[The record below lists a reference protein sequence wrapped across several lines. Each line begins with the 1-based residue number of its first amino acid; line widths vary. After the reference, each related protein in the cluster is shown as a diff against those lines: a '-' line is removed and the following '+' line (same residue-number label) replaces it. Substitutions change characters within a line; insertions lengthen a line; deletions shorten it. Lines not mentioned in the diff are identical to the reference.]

1 MIMLIL
7 DLLIEHYIAS
17 SEVFFQLFG
26 SKVWEHPLSQME
38 VRGSKSQAYAF
49 ELIGQ
54 FVCLCVLSV
63 NWCVCVCVLTSFL

>member
-1 MIMLIL
+1 MKLIIVYRLIAMIMLIL

-17 SEVFFQLFG
+17 SEIFFKLFG

-54 FVCLCVLSV
+54 FMCYQI
-63 NWCVCVCVLTSFL
+63 